1 MVKATD
7 IAWLSGIIDGEGCIY
22 ARQISIRSLTF
33 RITIETVSETMIDK
47 VREIL
52 NQSEIEYR
60 IEPPIWRKNSTR
72 FALRLKVD
80 KKQAV
85 HKLCNLILPYSVVKK
100 PELFSIKA
108 YLDKAVKVTYYSAT
122 EQDFEILTK
131 LKELKKVA

>member
-7 IAWLSGIIDGEGCIY
+7 IAWLSGIIDGEGCVY
-22 ARQISIRSLTF
+22 ARQISIRGLTF

-47 VREIL
+47 VSEIL
-52 NQSEIEYR
+52 NQCDVDYR

-80 KKQAV
+80 KKLAV
-85 HKLCNLILPYSVVKK
+85 HKLCNLILPYCVVKK
-100 PELFSIKA
+100 SELILIKS
-108 YLDKAVKVTYYSAT
+108 YLDKAIGTYYSAT
-122 EQDFEILTK
+122 EEDLNVLTK

>member
-7 IAWLSGIIDGEGCIY
+7 IAWLSGIIDGEGCVY
-22 ARQISIRSLTF
+22 ARQISIRGLTF

-47 VREIL
+47 VRDVL
-52 NQSEIEYR
+52 NQCDVDYR

-80 KKQAV
+80 RKQAV

-100 PELFSIKA
+100 PELVLIKS
-108 YLDKAVKVTYYSAT
+108 YIDKAIGIYYSAT
-122 EQDFEILTK
+122 EEDLNILTK

>member
-7 IAWLSGIIDGEGCIY
+7 IAWLSGIIDGEGCVY

-47 VREIL
+47 VREIYT
-52 NQSEIEYR
+52 QCEVEYR
-60 IEPPIWRKNSTR
+60 IEPPIWRSNSTR
-72 FALRLKVD
+72 FAHRLKVD

-100 PELFSIKA
+100 PELVLIKL
-108 YLDKAVKVTYYSAT
+108 YLDKAIGTYYSAT
-122 EQDFEILTK
+122 EEDLKILTE
-131 LKELKKVA
+131 LKELKRIA